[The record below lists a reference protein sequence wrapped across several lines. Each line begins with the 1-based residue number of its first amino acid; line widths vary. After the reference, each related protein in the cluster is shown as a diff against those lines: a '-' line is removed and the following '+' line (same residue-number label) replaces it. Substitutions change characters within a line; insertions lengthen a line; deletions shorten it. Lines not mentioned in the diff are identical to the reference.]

1 MKRQQQQQRQR
12 QQQRMVGDFR
22 CCGWTIMAMY
32 ITTVTLCNIIGY
44 SDSYVLLPPQFKSQ
58 FPSAKTIKTTTTTTS
73 TRYTY
78 NNNRGSSGRLWG
90 SRIPHDDD
98 YDNDN
103 HDKKKKQ
110 HKLLKERRLAAK
122 DYIKITTNLKKKN
135 KNKAGVVAQEVV
147 AQQQQLQLQ
156 QVRNK
161 KNKIRTKARQRQLS
175 SLTASYQL
183 LDHEILTKSNEYE
196 LGMKIRNSVDLIK
209 KIDIIIASKKR
220 VAAKEEEKQHT
231 QKLYHE
237 EQKQLK
243 EKKQKQ
249 EKKIKFQKRKA
260 EEERQRE
267 QRRRMMKIYCNESD
281 DVDDDHNNNINNRNK
296 NRNMSMEEELEELL
310 MSRKGSS
317 SSSSSSFG
325 TISAAAKNKWYG
337 DIDEDED
344 DDNIMMEELG
354 MAIYGIDYQDQHE
367 HEHEQEH
374 QQLQNHK
381 DDEEEE
387 DFFDDDDEDES
398 ANDRHNINY
407 NNNNIMNSSS
417 SNNIRTR
424 VSPSQIGYSLDDI
437 RMYLTEDEIIN
448 DLGIDGGSSELTSI
462 LIKGALAKQK
472 MIKSNIRLVTSISK
486 KWFRNAP
493 NNGEQNFYAGSWT
506 TPAMDEVIQQGII
519 GLAMAAERFE
529 PERNFKFSTYATYYI
544 TNEVRKIFQSTTTG
558 CLYVP
563 QHYFVIRNKYQKLSK
578 EYYRETG
585 LSMDIEQAAK
595 KLNLKIPRLQFVLK
609 STQSLLELDSPI
621 AQGENGAGKAGG
633 NQGGAGDSGTSTYS
647 DTLKS

>member
-1 MKRQQQQQRQR
+1 M
-12 QQQRMVGDFR
+12 
-22 CCGWTIMAMY
+22 
-32 ITTVTLCNIIGY
+32 
-44 SDSYVLLPPQFKSQ
+44 
-58 FPSAKTIKTTTTTTS
+58 
-73 TRYTY
+73 
-78 NNNRGSSGRLWG
+78 
-90 SRIPHDDD
+90 
-98 YDNDN
+98 
-103 HDKKKKQ
+103 
-110 HKLLKERRLAAK
+110 
-122 DYIKITTNLKKKN
+122 
-135 KNKAGVVAQEVV
+135 
-147 AQQQQLQLQ
+147 
-156 QVRNK
+156 
-161 KNKIRTKARQRQLS
+161 
-175 SLTASYQL
+175 
-183 LDHEILTKSNEYE
+183 LDHEILTKSKEYD

-209 KIDIIIASKKR
+209 KIDLIIERKKR
-220 VAAKEEEKQHT
+220 VVAKKVEEKQQHT
-231 QKLYHE
+231 RLLQ
-237 EQKQLK
+237 
-243 EKKQKQ
+243 EKKQKR
-249 EKKIKFQKRKA
+249 EEKIKFQKRKA

-281 DVDDDHNNNINNRNK
+281 DIDDDDHNNKNHNRNT
-296 NRNMSMEEELEELL
+296 NRHMSMEEELEELL

-317 SSSSSSFG
+317 RSSFG
-325 TISAAAKNKWYG
+325 TISAAAAAKNNWYG
-337 DIDEDED
+337 DIDKDED
-344 DDNIMMEELG
+344 DENIMMEELG
-354 MAIYGIDYQDQHE
+354 MAIYGIDHIDE
-367 HEHEQEH
+367 EG
-374 QQLQNHK
+374 
-381 DDEEEE
+381 EEEE
-387 DFFDDDDEDES
+387 DFYDDDDEDDEDES
-398 ANDRHNINY
+398 ANDRHN
-407 NNNNIMNSSS
+407 SSS
-417 SNNIRTR
+417 NSNSNILNRSGSNNIRTR

-493 NNGEQNFYAGSWT
+493 NNNKNGDFYAGSWT

-585 LSMDIEQAAK
+585 LSMDIESAAK

-633 NQGGAGDSGTSTYS
+633 NQGGDSGTSTYS
-647 DTLKS
+647 DTLRS